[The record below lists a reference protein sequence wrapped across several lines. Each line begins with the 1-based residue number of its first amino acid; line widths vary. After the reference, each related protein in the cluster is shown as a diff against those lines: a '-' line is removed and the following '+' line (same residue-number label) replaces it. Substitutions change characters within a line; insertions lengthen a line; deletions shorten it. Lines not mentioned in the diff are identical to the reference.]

1 MTPKQEALRLIKKYL
16 NVDFLK
22 DFEGMNLKLA
32 KECAIIS
39 VDEIDNIYQ
48 KLTPKDNPY
57 FYLFQLEYWQE
68 VKQEVLIYQRE

>member
-1 MTPKQEALRLIKKYL
+1 MTPKQEALELIQKYL

-22 DFEGMNLKLA
+22 DFEGMNLELA
-32 KECAIIS
+32 KECSIIAI
-39 VDEIDNIYQ
+39 DEIDNIYQ

-68 VKQEVLIYQRE
+68 VKQEVLTYQP